1 MPTYTI
7 KYSNIKLS
15 NNQKKR
21 IAESIT
27 KVHHLM
33 TGANK
38 FFAQVIFHQNKSK
51 SHFMGGKVVKT
62 KEIFLNGQIRGGR
75 SPKVKKN

>member
-38 FFAQVIFHQNKSK
+38 FFAQVI
-51 SHFMGGKVVKT
+51 
-62 KEIFLNGQIRGGR
+62 
-75 SPKVKKN
+75 